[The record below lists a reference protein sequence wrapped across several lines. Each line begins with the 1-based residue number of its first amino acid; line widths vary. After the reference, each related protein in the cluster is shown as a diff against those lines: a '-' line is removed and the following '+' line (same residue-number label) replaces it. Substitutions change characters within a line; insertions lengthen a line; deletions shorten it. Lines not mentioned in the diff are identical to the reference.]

1 MSDIQY
7 QPVSPDYK
15 HLLRV
20 DILINW
26 GLLLMAGLIAS
37 YFLTV
42 VEYWHTALGAA
53 AILLIMAL
61 MMTLWVARR
70 YRLTG
75 YQVQTQAV
83 HFRTG
88 ALWRT
93 QTAVAVNRIQH
104 VEITQ
109 GPVERYFR
117 LARLVIYTAG
127 GSGSDLS
134 IPGLP
139 QITAEQ
145 VRDQLLQHINQES
158 SGDDDEL

>member
-1 MSDIQY
+1 MSDVQY

-20 DILINW
+20 DILVNW
-26 GLLLMAGLIAS
+26 GLLLVAGLIAS
-37 YFLTV
+37 YFITV
-42 VEYWHTALGAA
+42 IQYWHTALGALT
-53 AILLIMAL
+53 IVLIMVL
-61 MMTLWVARR
+61 MMTLWVTRR

-75 YQVQTQAV
+75 YQVQPQQV

-93 QTAVAVNRIQH
+93 QTAVAINRIQH

-109 GPVERYFR
+109 GPVERYFK
-117 LARLVIYTAG
+117 LAKLVIYTAG

-134 IPGLP
+134 VPGLP
-139 QITAEQ
+139 QAEAEQ
-145 VRDQLLQHINQES
+145 IRDQLLQRINQQT
-158 SGDDDEL
+158 SGDDHEL

>member
-15 HLLRV
+15 QLLRV
-20 DILINW
+20 DILFNW
-26 GLLLMAGLIAS
+26 GLLLVAGLIAS
-37 YFLTV
+37 YFLAIIQ
-42 VEYWHTALGAA
+42 YLHTGLGAII
-53 AILLIMAL
+53 ILIIMAL
-61 MMTLWVARR
+61 LMTLWVARR

-75 YQVQTQAV
+75 YQVLPQEV

-109 GPVERYFR
+109 GPVERYFK
-117 LARLVIYTAG
+117 LAKLVIYTAG

-134 IPGLP
+134 VPGLP
-139 QITAEQ
+139 QVEAEQ
-145 VRDQLLQHINQES
+145 IRDQLLQRINQQA